1 MSTLDTL
8 GAPRRASRVFS
19 HSSAAMR
26 ILFDRLASYGAFLI
40 VAGLSWA
47 AIAAIFQFPDYL
59 LPTPWQAIEALFAN
73 AHAIAAST
81 WLTLWCTFAGMAVS
95 VVVAV
100 AFALLF
106 VLSPLASRTVTPL
119 LIVIRTIPMIAVTP
133 LIVVIFGR
141 DRWNTIGMVAL
152 LTFFQVM
159 LAAKKGFEAPSANML
174 ELMRTCGASFTQTL
188 FKVRVPCAIPYVF
201 TGLRLAASS
210 AILCAMF
217 AEWLSGSP
225 GLGTLMLDAYSQ
237 QKLDLMWAAILV
249 STTLAYLFFTLTI
262 ALERAVLDRSAG

>member
-1 MSTLDTL
+1 MNVLKMS
-8 GAPRRASRVFS
+8 GAPRQIPRPWRQG
-19 HSSAAMR
+19 SAALRVTME
-26 ILFDRLASYGAFLI
+26 RLANYGAFLV
-40 VAGLSWA
+40 VAGLVWTA
-47 AIAAIFQFPDYL
+47 VVAIFHLPDYL
-59 LPTPWQAIEALFAN
+59 LPSPAQALNALVVH
-73 AHAIAAST
+73 AHVVASAA
-81 WLTLWCTFAGMAVS
+81 WLTVWCTVVGTLVAM
-95 VVVAV
+95 VVAIG
-100 AFALLF
+100 FALLF

-133 LIVVIFGR
+133 LIIVLFGR

-159 LAAKKGFEAPSANML
+159 LAAKKGFEAPGENML

-188 FKVRVPCAIPYVF
+188 IKVRLPCAIPYVF

-237 QKLDLMWAAILV
+237 QQLDLMWAAILV
-249 STTLAYLFFTLTI
+249 STTVAYLFFTLTI
-262 ALERAVLDRSAG
+262 ALERAVLDRSGT